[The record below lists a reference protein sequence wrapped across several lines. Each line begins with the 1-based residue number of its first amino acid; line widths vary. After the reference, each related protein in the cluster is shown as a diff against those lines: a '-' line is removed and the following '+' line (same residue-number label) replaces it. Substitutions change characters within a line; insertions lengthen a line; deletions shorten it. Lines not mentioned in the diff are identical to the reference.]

1 MIFYKKATLFLAK
14 IRRTMFSELGQ
25 HVGIFDVAA
34 HAFGNRSLPS
44 AFEQIASG
52 YVIEA
57 INASG
62 FERTSAMRHA
72 LTLSKFGIT
81 LAHAVNHDHGSII
94 VREVV
99 ALPIITD
106 FLVHATNKIR
116 ERHII
121 FQSINIVGLVHV

>member
-1 MIFYKKATLFLAK
+1 ML
-14 IRRTMFSELGQ
+14 SELGQ

-34 HAFGNRSLPS
+34 HAVGNRSLPS

-57 INASG
+57 VNASG
-62 FERTSAMRHA
+62 FERTSTMRHA

-94 VREVV
+94 VSEVV
-99 ALPIITD
+99 ALPIVAD
-106 FLVHATNKIR
+106 LLVHATNKIR